1 MQLHMQTTSSNLFG
15 WFRHRT
21 HAYGMACVVAL
32 LACAALPA
40 SAAPQPDSYVGHLG
54 GVPVSIPRTYGRFLE
69 YDGDPNFM
77 EKRKGEAPPR
87 DYKSGIRGFAFEVH
101 FPDMAVLD
109 VRNPDATPKETLS
122 TRRWMRVLVW
132 ANSDFRVDSETY
144 MVRMTKE
151 VRLTGP
157 DPYREE
163 PGLVH
168 GLRAYSNIKDD
179 ERHVGGSGER
189 RYLEVGKDGKT
200 LTHIACKV
208 SVYASSSCAMTF
220 VLDPAMHAKIQ
231 VTFRKGLLEDSR
243 EIKTSVS
250 KIMLGFAVSDKSGK

>member
-1 MQLHMQTTSSNLFG
+1 MQSHMLTTSSNPFG
-15 WFRHRT
+15 RLRHRFY
-21 HAYGMACVVAL
+21 ACRLACVVAL
-32 LACAALPA
+32 VACAVLPA
-40 SAAPQPDSYVGHLG
+40 SAAPPPDGYVGHLG
-54 GVPVSIPRTYGRFLE
+54 GVPVNIPRAYGRFLE

-77 EKRKGEAPPR
+77 EKRKGEAQPR
-87 DYKSGIRGFAFEVH
+87 GYNSGIRGFAFEVH

-109 VRNPDATPKETLS
+109 VQNPTATPKETLS

-132 ANSDFRVDSETY
+132 ANSNFSVDSETY
-144 MVRMTKE
+144 MVRMTEE
-151 VRLTGP
+151 VRVTGP

-163 PGLVH
+163 PTLVY
-168 GLRAYSNIKDD
+168 GLRAFSNIKDD

-220 VLDPAMHAKIQ
+220 VLDPSMHAKIQ
-231 VTFRKGLLEDSR
+231 VTFRKGLLEDWR

-250 KIMLGFAVSDKSGK
+250 KVMLGFVVSNKSGK

>member
-1 MQLHMQTTSSNLFG
+1 MGKSSSRPFSQLRYRLLTRG
-15 WFRHRT
+15 
-21 HAYGMACVVAL
+21 AACFVTL
-32 LACAALPA
+32 LPCTGLLA
-40 SAAPQPDSYVGHLG
+40 SAAPAPNGYVGHLG
-54 GVPVSIPRTYGRFLE
+54 GVPVNIPRAYGRFLE
-69 YDGDPNFM
+69 YEGDPNFM
-77 EKRKGEAPPR
+77 EQRKGDMQPR
-87 DYKSGIRGFAFEVH
+87 DYHSGIRGFAFEVH

-122 TRRWMRVLVW
+122 SSRWMRVLVW

-168 GLRAYSNIKDD
+168 GLRAFSNIKDD

-220 VLDPAMHAKIQ
+220 VLDPAMHAKIR
-231 VTFRKGLLEDSR
+231 VTFRKGLLEDWR
-243 EIKTSVS
+243 KIKASVS
-250 KIMLGFAVSDKSGK
+250 KVMLEFAVANASGK